1 MGKRIINNEN
11 KNQFSAFLGWG
22 ISTMLL
28 WLLRRRFGN
37 DGSSVQEPSKF
48 TYDNVNA
55 IGSAIPVVIGRG
67 MIKTPLVSYYGDYD
81 YKIYTEEYGAHSKL
95 NVWPMILGTLIN
107 LIVSISI
114 PDKVIV
120 HPGQHVTT
128 SGGAGATSSP
138 GVGTTVDSGVK
149 RAAIMNAIS
158 NFFIWLLMSL
168 INKHLLKTTIQKGF
182 KYYLGWQHII
192 CWTGDNIGIK
202 KIYMNVYDDNV
213 EESTEKGVWDNND
226 HVAWKADNPTG
237 IVAHID
243 DEDMFGGPDE
253 GGGFVGDIRL
263 YFGTREQ
270 GRDSWMVQQMT
281 DNAQVE
287 DDLKGLTPVYPMY
300 FTGVI
305 PKAYI
310 GKQPNIPEM
319 WFEIVNYPNKL
330 WTNHKNRII
339 QKYRND
345 ITNSYDYINKYISE
359 QDQAVK
365 DAIKDYKGDCDS
377 ALNTYLGTIS
387 ADTDAEMV
395 NYNSALSDMK
405 DKWKALKDNYPN
417 AKSAEFTRISSNFDK
432 LIDNGRY
439 HLGRL
444 GDDENPADAIYEIL
458 KNNYWGCD
466 YGDTRI
472 DVDSLINLG
481 ATCELE
487 GLGVS
492 CVFNQVDIA
501 SSYINKILQHI
512 NGVCFDSP
520 TTGMLTF
527 KLIRNDY
534 DVDNVIEFNTSNC
547 ENMEF
552 TRLDWSETVS
562 AINVNFTDANNKY
575 DTSTVIIQDT
585 ANTFITHNYNE
596 QDTDGQYFTTSEN
609 ARTLAQTSLL
619 SAGYP
624 LASVMF
630 KCNRIGYNVTMGDP
644 IRINWGPYGIT
655 KQAFRVTD
663 IDYGSLT
670 DETITITAV
679 EDVFGFGKVDYDYH
693 GVISWEDTP
702 EQPTESKQTSF
713 LELPYEMTLNLNTT
727 INAYATR
734 PDKETRSWFIYKYL
748 DGRTRVT
755 SRSSQFSMIGEL
767 TTEYSLSFD
776 EDANGF
782 EIQNIGTDS
791 SSQFNNICDR
801 IADDPDTYNNK
812 SSQNI
817 VMIDDEIMSYDKM
830 QLMPNGTYK
839 LTGIIRGIFDTLPQK
854 HTQGSLVTFLNTG
867 MSANGLNYA
876 CKEGSTTVDNYEIRM
891 ASVNSEQDFEL
902 DKIETIYTKRR
913 SEQPTVMANMTF
925 GMDRDSLTEYKH
937 VDDYDINKKFT
948 GDLVYKFIPRNKF
961 NNYGIINQTDTNTQ
975 IVMNVNLYNVVT
987 IEAYNKKFDI
997 TKDVSYDQPNGIS
1010 KTDMRMKWADFCK
1023 AIGDDTLKQ
1032 YSNIHMTVHV
1042 YDEKNN
1048 IYSWASYEKEMEYN
1062 APILGGV
1069 FTTQQDLEQFAQS
1082 VVTGNTITLP
1092 QTVNSVTQAYTTDD
1106 CVLLGIGTQTTLGTV
1121 TGQDGLLYEVQPT
1134 MYRICGLDN
1143 DGNIVLLPVTMED
1156 GYRIASRYTQLTNNY
1171 TKGYKWNNG
1180 AFEDKDFITI

>member
-1 MGKRIINNEN
+1 
-11 KNQFSAFLGWG
+11 
-22 ISTMLL
+22 MLL
-28 WLLRRRFGN
+28 WLLRRSFGN

-55 IGSAIPVVIGRG
+55 IGNAIPVVIGRG

-95 NVWPMILGTLIN
+95 NVWPMILATLIN
-107 LIVSISI
+107 LIVALII
-114 PDKVIV
+114 PSHHVVITNT
-120 HPGQHVTT
+120 GGGTATDTT
-128 SGGAGATSSP
+128 NGMKMKLI
-138 GVGTTVDSGVK
+138 V
-149 RAAIMNAIS
+149 NAVVQLLV
-158 NFFIWLLMSL
+158 WLLMQL

-213 EESTEKGVWDNND
+213 EESTETGVWDNND
-226 HVAWKADNPTG
+226 HVAWKVDNPKG
-237 IVAHID
+237 VVAHID

-263 YFGTREQ
+263 YFGTTEQ
-270 GRDSWMVQQMT
+270 GRDSWMVKQMT

-300 FTGVI
+300 FTCVI

-365 DAIKDYKGDCDS
+365 DAIKDYKDSCDN
-377 ALNTYLGTIS
+377 ALNTYIGTIS

-395 NYNSALSDMK
+395 NYNNALSDIK
-405 DKWKALKDNYPN
+405 DKWKALKDSYPN
-417 AKSAEFTRISSNFDK
+417 AKSAEFNRISSNFDK
-432 LIDNGRY
+432 LVENGRY

-619 SAGYP
+619 STGYP
-624 LASVMF
+624 LASITF
-630 KCNRIGYNVTMGDP
+630 KCNRAGYNVTMGDP
-644 IRINWGPYGIT
+644 IRINWKPYGIT

-767 TTEYSLSFD
+767 ATEYSLSFD

-791 SSQFNNICDR
+791 SSHFNNICDR

-867 MSANGLNYA
+867 MNANGLNYA
-876 CKEGSTTVDNYEIRM
+876 CKEGSTTIDNYEIRT

-961 NNYGIINQTDTNTQ
+961 NNYGIINQTDINTQ

-987 IEAYNKKFDI
+987 IEAYNKKFDV
-997 TKDVSYDQPNGIS
+997 TKDVSYDQPNGTS

-1082 VVTGNTITLP
+1082 VVAGNTITLP

-1121 TGQDGLLYEVQPT
+1121 TGQDGFLYEVQPT
-1134 MYRICGLDN
+1134 MYRICGLDSN
-1143 DGNIVLLPVTMED
+1143 GKVVLLPVTMED

-1180 AFEDKDFITI
+1180 AFEDKDFVTI

>member
-1 MGKRIINNEN
+1 MSRDIINHAG
-11 KNQFSAFLGWG
+11 KQAFSSFTGWG

-28 WLLRRRFGN
+28 WLLRRSFGN
-37 DGSSVQEPSKF
+37 DGSSAQEPSKF
-48 TYDNVNA
+48 TYDNINA

-95 NVWPMILGTLIN
+95 NVWPMILATLIN
-107 LIVSISI
+107 LIVTLMI
-114 PDKVIV
+114 PSHHVVITNT
-120 HPGQHVTT
+120 GGGTATDTT
-128 SGGAGATSSP
+128 NGIKMKLI
-138 GVGTTVDSGVK
+138 V
-149 RAAIMNAIS
+149 NAVVQLLV
-158 NFFIWLLMSL
+158 WLLMQL
-168 INKHLLKTTIQKGF
+168 ISKHLLKTTIQKGF

-226 HVAWKADNPTG
+226 HVAWKVDNPTG

-253 GGGFVGDIRL
+253 NGGFVGDIRL
-263 YFGTREQ
+263 YFGTRKQ

-300 FTGVI
+300 FTCVI

-330 WTNHKNRII
+330 WTNHKNRVI

-365 DAIKDYKGDCDS
+365 DAIKDYKDDCDN
-377 ALNTYLGTIS
+377 ALNTYIETIS
-387 ADTDAEMV
+387 ADTDAEMI
-395 NYNSALSDMK
+395 NYENALSDMK
-405 DKWKALKDNYPN
+405 DKWKALRDNYPN
-417 AKSAEFTRISSNFDK
+417 AKSAEFNRVSSNFDK
-432 LIDNGRY
+432 LVENGRY

-472 DVDSLINLG
+472 DVDSLIKLG

-534 DVDNVIEFNTSNC
+534 NVDNVIEFNTSNC

-624 LASVMF
+624 LASITF
-630 KCNRIGYNVTMGDP
+630 KCNRAGYNVTMGDP
-644 IRINWGPYGIT
+644 IRINWEPYGIT

-702 EQPTESKQTSF
+702 EQPTESKDTLF
-713 LELPYEMTLNLNTT
+713 VELPYEMTLNLNTS
-727 INAYATR
+727 INGYSNR
-734 PDKETRSWFIYKYL
+734 PTKETRSWFIYKYKE
-748 DGRTRVT
+748 GQTRVT
-755 SRSSQFSMIGEL
+755 ARSTTFSMIGSL
-767 TTEYSLSFD
+767 NTAYPLSFETD
-776 EDANGF
+776 TNGF
-782 EIQNIGTDS
+782 EISHTGVES
-791 SSQFNNICDR
+791 APQFNAICDR

-817 VMIDDEIMSYDKM
+817 VMIGDEIMSYDKM
-830 QLMPNGTYK
+830 ELMPNGSYK

-854 HTQGSLVTFLNTG
+854 HTENDSVIFLNTG
-867 MSANGLNYA
+867 LSANGLNYA
-876 CKEGSTTVDNYEIRM
+876 CKEGDITVDKYEVRT
-891 ASVNSEQDFEL
+891 ASVNGEQDFDLSKL
-902 DKIETIYTKRR
+902 DTVITKRR
-913 SEQPTVMANMTF
+913 SEAPTVMANMKF
-925 GMDRDSLTEYKH
+925 GMDRDSITEYKY
-937 VDDYDINKKFT
+937 VDDYDIQKHFT
-948 GDLVYKFIPRNKF
+948 GDLVYSFIPRNKF
-961 NNYGIINQTDTNTQ
+961 DNYGIIPQTDATT
-975 IVMNVNLYNVVT
+975 VVVTNVNLFNTVT
-987 IEAYNKKFDI
+987 IEAYDKTFDV
-997 TKDVSYDQPNGIS
+997 TKDVAYDQPNGVS
-1010 KTDMRMKWADFCK
+1010 KKSMRMKWVDFCN
-1023 AIGDDTLKQ
+1023 AIGDDKLKQ

-1082 VVTGNTITLP
+1082 VVAGNTITLP

-1106 CVLLGIGTQTTLGTV
+1106 CILLGLGTQDPLGTV
-1121 TGQDGLLYEVQPT
+1121 TGQDNFLYTVQPT

-1143 DGNIVLLPVTMED
+1143 GGNIVLLPVTMEE
-1156 GYRIASRYTQLTNNY
+1156 GYRIASRYTQLINNY
-1171 TKGYKWNNG
+1171 TKGYKWTKG
-1180 AFEDKDFITI
+1180 AFEDKDFVTI

>member
-1 MGKRIINNEN
+1 MSRDIINHAG
-11 KNQFSAFLGWG
+11 KQAFSSFTGWG

-28 WLLRRRFGN
+28 WLLRRSFGN
-37 DGSSVQEPSKF
+37 DGSSAQEPSKF
-48 TYDNVNA
+48 TYDNINA

-95 NVWPMILGTLIN
+95 NVWPMILATLIN
-107 LIVSISI
+107 LIVTLMI
-114 PDKVIV
+114 PSHHVVITNT
-120 HPGQHVTT
+120 GGGTATDTT
-128 SGGAGATSSP
+128 NGIKMKLI
-138 GVGTTVDSGVK
+138 V
-149 RAAIMNAIS
+149 NAVVQLLV
-158 NFFIWLLMSL
+158 WLLMQL
-168 INKHLLKTTIQKGF
+168 ISKHLLKTTIQKGF

-226 HVAWKADNPTG
+226 HVAWKVDNPTG

-253 GGGFVGDIRL
+253 NGGFVGDIRL

-300 FTGVI
+300 FTCVI

-339 QKYRND
+339 QKYRD
-345 ITNSYDYINKYISE
+345 DLTNSYDYIKKYLSE

-365 DAIKDYKGDCDS
+365 DAIEPYKQDVDT
-377 ALNTYLGTIS
+377 ALNEYRNNLS
-387 ADTDAEMV
+387 ADEDDEYEMRD
-395 NYNSALSDMK
+395 YNNSWKNIKDEWKDM
-405 DKWKALKDNYPN
+405 KDNYPN
-417 AKSAEFTRISSNFDK
+417 AKSAEFARISSNFDK

-596 QDTDGQYFTTSEN
+596 QDSDGQYFTTVEN

-644 IRINWGPYGIT
+644 IRLNWPPYGIT

-693 GVISWEDTP
+693 GIISWEDTP
-702 EQPTESKQTSF
+702 EQPTESKDTLF
-713 LELPYEMTLNLNTT
+713 VELPYEMTLSLNTS
-727 INAYATR
+727 INGYASR
-734 PDKETRSWFIYKYL
+734 PTKETRSWFIYKYKE
-748 DGRTRVT
+748 GQTKVT
-755 SRSSQFSMIGEL
+755 ARSTTFSMIGSL
-767 TTEYSLSFD
+767 NTAYPLSFETD
-776 EDANGF
+776 TNGF
-782 EIQNIGTDS
+782 EISHTGVES
-791 SSQFNNICDR
+791 APQFNAICDR

-817 VMIDDEIMSYDKM
+817 VMIGDEIMSYDKM
-830 QLMPNGTYK
+830 ELMPNGSYK

-854 HTQGSLVTFLNTG
+854 HTENDSVIFLNTG
-867 MSANGLNYA
+867 LSANGLNYA
-876 CKEGSTTVDNYEIRM
+876 CKEGDITVDKYEVRT
-891 ASVNSEQDFEL
+891 ASVNGEQDFDLSNL
-902 DKIETIYTKRR
+902 DTVITKRR
-913 SEQPTVMANMTF
+913 SEAPTVMANMKF
-925 GMDRDSLTEYKH
+925 GMDRDSITEYKY
-937 VDDYDINKKFT
+937 VDDYDIQKHFT
-948 GDLVYKFIPRNKF
+948 GDLVYSFIPRNKF
-961 NNYGIINQTDTNTQ
+961 DNYGIISQTDDTT
-975 IVMNVNLYNVVT
+975 VVVTNVNLFNTVT
-987 IEAYNKKFDI
+987 IEAYDKTFDV
-997 TKDVSYDQPNGIS
+997 TKDVAYDQPNGVS
-1010 KTDMRMKWADFCK
+1010 KKSMRMKWVDFCN
-1023 AIGDDTLKQ
+1023 AIGDDKLKQ

-1069 FTTQQDLEQFAQS
+1069 FTTQKDLEDFAKS
-1082 VVTGNTITLP
+1082 VTVGNVITLP
-1092 QTVNSVTQAYTTDD
+1092 DTINSVTQAYTTDD
-1106 CVLLGIGTQTTLGTV
+1106 CILLGLGTQDPLGTV
-1121 TGQDGLLYEVQPT
+1121 TGQDNFLYTVQPT
-1134 MYRICGLDN
+1134 MYRICGYDE
-1143 DGNIVLLPVTMED
+1143 GGQIILLPVTMED
-1156 GYRIASRYTQLTNNY
+1156 GYRIASRYTQLINNY

-1180 AFEDKDFITI
+1180 AFEDKDFVTI